1 MRFFRSGPAFP
12 FESTLKG
19 RADPRRPFFIARYSS
34 VFGSNMV
41 DVVTDCRGSRFRNRA
56 PRAQRKTRVRP
67 HAPDRHHSRRK
78 GSPHR
83 LAPRSVRSGGHAF
96 RAFHRPTSRL
106 VFAPFSVGR
115 VIPPENRPSSSVST
129 PASTRSRLQRPP
141 SPSRESRAGFLEV
154 RRNRPTR
161 LTTPRC
167 LPAPSRTPGS
177 RSPTPCAGMS
187 EDATKRSSARPSRSA
202 SPRGRSRTRCGRSWL
217 SKSVRSTPRWRSCSR
232 SARCW

>member
-19 RADPRRPFFIARYSS
+19 RADPDAPFSS
-34 VFGSNMV
+34 LGMLPFSGSNIA

-67 HAPDRHHSRRK
+67 HAPDRRLSRRK

-96 RAFHRPTSRL
+96 RAFHRPTARL

-115 VIPPENRPSSSVST
+115 VIPRKTDRRRASRPRHRRARGFSDRR
-129 PASTRSRLQRPP
+129 AHLA
-141 SPSRESRAGFLEV
+141 SRARGSWKCEETDPRD
-154 RRNRPTR
+154 RRRR
-161 LTTPRC
+161 DV
-167 LPAPSRTPGS
+167 SR
-177 RSPTPCAGMS
+177 R
-187 EDATKRSSARPSRSA
+187 R
-202 SPRGRSRTRCGRSWL
+202 RGRRVPGPRHRARACRKTRPRDPARDRRGALRLEGVRGRAAGEAGF
-217 SKSVRSTPRWRSCSR
+217 RR
-232 SARCW
+232 A

>member
-1 MRFFRSGPAFP
+1 MRFFLDRDP
-12 FESTLKG
+12 TLKG
-19 RADPRRPFFIARYSS
+19 RADPDAPFSS
-34 VFGSNMV
+34 LGMLPFSGSNIA

-67 HAPDRHHSRRK
+67 HAPDRRLSRRK

-161 LTTPRC
+161 PTTPRC

-177 RSPTPCAGMS
+177 RSPTPCPGMS
-187 EDATKRSSARPSRSA
+187 EDETKISRSSARPSRSA